1 MPYYFRDAVRVTLLI
16 GGVALT
22 GEGSGVT
29 GEAPSATGCEF
40 ASLVSSRPEIRPEF
54 VIFSYMIYHRAHA

>member
-1 MPYYFRDAVRVTLLI
+1 MTLFI